1 QTRSQNRA
9 ATRKKTEPKK
19 SPVNQQDGKSN
30 RSTLII
36 GDSILHGINMK
47 GLISTAHK
55 HSVSGAKIDNILTDI
70 RRYDLKNFS
79 SIIVYVGGNDF
90 AGGIDPELFEEK
102 YDQLLSYIK
111 KETSNC
117 NVVLCSICPRKDIDE
132 NQNCEL
138 NDIIQNLTK
147 DHNCVLA
154 DMFNAFHEKDGGV
167 CERFFQFD
175 SVHINPSGIKR
186 FLRVLHDIEFLVK
199 DFDQCSHPKKS
210 TYRPKRRRYDRNFLS
225 QRGNVRR
232 NATNRTTKCDKCGE
246 SNHATNS
253 CHHKNQLRCFDC
265 LLYGHKSSRCENR
278 H

>member
-1 QTRSQNRA
+1 NTSPIQTRSQNRA
-9 ATRKKTEPKK
+9 ATRKKAEPKK

-47 GLISTAHK
+47 GLISSAHK

-167 CERFFQFD
+167 CERFF
-175 SVHINPSGIKR
+175 SI
-186 FLRVLHDIEFLVK
+186 
-199 DFDQCSHPKKS
+199 
-210 TYRPKRRRYDRNFLS
+210 
-225 QRGNVRR
+225 
-232 NATNRTTKCDKCGE
+232 
-246 SNHATNS
+246 
-253 CHHKNQLRCFDC
+253 
-265 LLYGHKSSRCENR
+265 
-278 H
+278 